1 MCTEDKDELL
11 KLLCERYPYVMR
23 LMKIMGVDEN
33 DIEDVAGEI
42 FIDAFNGLDKLRDAD
57 KMTPWLKT
65 IASNKA
71 SRYFSK
77 RRRRKEISNMVKTE
91 AGEMDIFD
99 MAADEIT
106 VEAVLQ
112 EAEERA
118 LVERLVNTL
127 PDISRRIIRM
137 RFWGEYK
144 HSEIAEILNIK
155 LNTEKSIYRRSLKQ
169 LKRNYYEAFG
179 GEDTHE

>member
-1 MCTEDKDELL
+1 
-11 KLLCERYPYVMR
+11 
-23 LMKIMGVDEN
+23 
-33 DIEDVAGEI
+33 
-42 FIDAFNGLDKLRDAD
+42 
-57 KMTPWLKT
+57 
-65 IASNKA
+65 
-71 SRYFSK
+71 
-77 RRRRKEISNMVKTE
+77 MVKTE

-99 MAADEIT
+99 TAADEIT

-112 EAEERA
+112 EVEERA

-169 LKRNYYEAFG
+169 LKRNYYEVFG